1 MATTVDRTTDAL
13 PRPVGPEG
21 LSGWSRALREDV
33 LADAG
38 SFEERAIFMAESF
51 RATEGEPR
59 RQIRVAKAVAQLFAE
74 MPVRIREGE
83 RLVGWHPSTHADETL
98 AAEIAGANAY
108 LASQQWRGFVSEGHM
123 APDYPTACQQGLGG
137 ILRRIDDAERA
148 LRPADPETPAKQ
160 HFHAAARI
168 ALRGLQHLITRYAD
182 LAAEMA
188 GDADDPAWAA
198 ELREI
203 EATCRRIAHE
213 PPRSFR
219 DALQLGWFM
228 FLGIALENSTH
239 HHCFGPGRLDQ
250 WAWRFYEAEMR
261 AGTLDESLADDLLA
275 QLLIKCNE
283 FQGPQM
289 SAVILV
295 LGGRRPDGSDAT
307 NQLSF
312 RILELADRVQMY
324 FPGIDIS
331 WHAEI
336 DREFMRRAMALLR
349 NGNGQPSIFN
359 SDQIVKGLVRHGVPF
374 EHAVDHLPSTCTET
388 SIMGRSNPHV
398 AWPYVNVAMC
408 LQYALFGGVHPEK
421 GHADDFAADVGLRL
435 PDPPASW
442 RERHLTELA
451 GHRSPPHKD
460 GEHAAGRRSESGG
473 ATRCMDGLPR
483 TYAEL
488 RDAFMRVLRHAAEGA
503 VIQCNRD
510 LWLQSIH
517 RPFPLLSCLI
527 EGCIESGRNISDGG
541 ALHNFI
547 QPEAVGV
554 SNVVDSLAAL
564 HTLVEERGEYTLD
577 DFRSAISDDFAGH
590 DELRRA
596 IQRDCPKHGTD
607 DALCNRLFG
616 EVAGSWCDLIEGNTN
631 YLGGPFFPGF
641 LGWTVWIRYGEATPA
656 TPDGRLAGEPLA
668 NSIMNCTGVRTP
680 GFPSLVRS
688 ITDEFDQSRGL
699 GGTTCNVRFQA
710 NVLDSDDGAEALLGL
725 TEAAL
730 DLGVYQLQFNLAS
743 TEQMR
748 AAQGDPDAHRDLYVR
763 IGGYL
768 VPFVLLTA
776 QAQEE
781 VIAREE
787 LGW

>member
-1 MATTVDRTTDAL
+1 MATTVDRRTDAL
-13 PRPVGPEG
+13 PRPVGPER
-21 LSGWSRALREDV
+21 LSEWSGALREDV
-33 LADAG
+33 LADAA

-51 RATEGEPR
+51 RETEGEPR
-59 RQIRVAKAVAQLFAE
+59 RQVRVAKAVARLFAD

-83 RLVGWHPSTHADETL
+83 RLVGWHPNTHADETL
-98 AAEIAGANAY
+98 AAEIAEANAY

-148 LRPADPETPAKQ
+148 LGPGDPETPAKQ
-160 HFHAAARI
+160 HFYEAARI
-168 ALRGLQHLITRYAD
+168 ALGGLQHMIERYAE

-188 GDADDPAWAA
+188 EDADDPAWAA
-198 ELREI
+198 DLREI

-228 FLGIALENSTH
+228 FLGIALENSIH

-250 WAWRFYEAEMR
+250 WAWRFYEAER
-261 AGTLDESLADDLLA
+261 QAGTLDESLADDLLA

-283 FQGPQM
+283 FEGPQM

-307 NQLSF
+307 NELSF

-331 WHAEI
+331 WHAQI
-336 DREFMRRAMALLR
+336 DREFMRRAIALLR

-398 AWPYVNVAMC
+398 AWPYVNLAMC

-442 RERHLTELA
+442 R
-451 GHRSPPHKD
+451 D
-460 GEHAAGRRSESGG
+460 GFARMAN
-473 ATRCMDGLPR
+473 GLPR

-503 VIQCNRD
+503 VIQCNHD

-517 RPFPLLSCLI
+517 RPFPLLSCFI
-527 EGCIESGRNISDGG
+527 EGCVESGHNISDGG
-541 ALHNFI
+541 ALYNFI

-554 SNVVDSLAAL
+554 SNVVDSLAAA
-564 HTLVEERGEYTLD
+564 HTLVEERGEYALD
-577 DFRSAISDDFAGH
+577 DFRAAISDNFAGH
-590 DELRRA
+590 EQLRRA
-596 IQRDCPKHGTD
+596 ILRDCPKHGTD

-616 EVAGSWCDLIEGNTN
+616 EVAGSWCDLIEGNRN
-631 YLGGPFFPGF
+631 YLDGPFLPGF

-668 NSIMNCTGVRTP
+668 NSIMNCTGVQTP

-699 GGTTCNVRFQA
+699 GGTTCNARFQA
-710 NVLDSDDGAEALLGL
+710 NVLDEDEGVEALLGL

-748 AAQGDPDAHRDLYVR
+748 AAQEDPEAHRDLYVR

-768 VPFVLLTA
+768 VPFVLLSA

>member
-1 MATTVDRTTDAL
+1 MATTTSGTTAL

-21 LSGWSRALREDV
+21 LSEWSRSLREDV
-33 LADAG
+33 LADAN
-38 SFEERAIFMAESF
+38 SFDERAIIMAESF

-59 RQIRVAKAVAQLFAE
+59 RQIRVAKAVAHLLEQ

-83 RLVGWHPSTHADETL
+83 RLVGWHPSTHAGEAL
-98 AAEIAGANAY
+98 AAEIAEANRY
-108 LASQQWRGFVSEGHM
+108 LAREHWRTFVSEGHM
-123 APDYPTACQQGLGG
+123 APDYRTACRQGLGG
-137 ILRRIDDAERA
+137 IMKRIDDAERA
-148 LRPADPETPAKQ
+148 LRADDPQTPAKQ
-160 HFHAAARI
+160 QFYEAARI
-168 ALRGLQHLITRYAD
+168 ALGGLQRLIERYAE
-182 LAAEMA
+182 LAQEMA
-188 GDADDPAWAA
+188 DGASDPAWADD
-198 ELREI
+198 LREI
-203 EATCRRIAHE
+203 AQE
-213 PPRSFR
+213 PPRTFR
-219 DALQLGWFM
+219 EASQLGWFM
-228 FLGIALENSTH
+228 FMGCALENAPH

-250 WAWRFYEAEMR
+250 WLGRFWEAEQR
-261 AGTLDESLADDLLA
+261 AGTLDEALADDLLA
-275 QLLIKCNE
+275 QMLIKCNE
-283 FQGPQM
+283 FAGPQM

-295 LGGRRPDGSDAT
+295 IGGRRSDGSDAT
-307 NQLSF
+307 NELSF

-331 WHAEI
+331 WHADI
-336 DREFMRRAMALLR
+336 DREFMRRAIALLR
-349 NGNGQPSIFN
+349 NGSGQPSIFN
-359 SDQIVKGLVRHGVPF
+359 SDQTTKGLVRHGVPF

-398 AWPYVNVAMC
+398 AWPYVNLAMC
-408 LQYALFGGVHPEK
+408 LEYALFGSVHPEK

-435 PDPPASW
+435 GGPPAGW
-442 RERHLTELA
+442 RERLTTNDTA
-451 GHRSPPHKD
+451 GPASRTSPND
-460 GEHAAGRRSESGG
+460 SEVSLSGPSK
-473 ATRCMDGLPR
+473 RLPQ

-488 RDAFMRVLRHAAEGA
+488 RDAYLRMLRHAVDGA
-503 VIQCNRD
+503 IIQCNRD

-541 ALHNFI
+541 ALYNFI
-547 QPEAVGV
+547 QPEAVGP
-554 SNVVDSLAAL
+554 SNVVDSLAAV
-564 HTLVEERGEYTLD
+564 HTLVEERGEFTLD
-577 DFRSAISDDFAGH
+577 DFRAAIRDNFEGH
-590 DELRRA
+590 DDLRRA
-596 IQRDCPKHGTD
+596 IRRDCPKHGTD

-616 EVAGSWCDLIEGNTN
+616 EVAGSWCDFIEGSRN

-641 LGWTVWIRYGEATPA
+641 LGWTVWIGYGERTPA

-668 NSIMNCTGVRTP
+668 NSIMSCTGVQTK
-680 GFPSLVRS
+680 GFPALVRS

-710 NVLDSDDGAEALLGL
+710 NVLETDEGAEALLGL

-730 DLGVYQLQFNLAS
+730 DLGAYQLQVNLAS

-748 AAQGDPDAHRDLYVR
+748 AAQADPEAHRDLFVR

-768 VPFVLLTA
+768 VPFVLLSA
-776 QAQEE
+776 RAQEE

>member
-1 MATTVDRTTDAL
+1 MSTTVDRTTDAL
-13 PRPVGPEG
+13 PQPIGPEG
-21 LSGWSRALREDV
+21 LSAWSRALREDV
-33 LADAG
+33 LAERG

-51 RATEGEPR
+51 RETEGEPK
-59 RQIRVAKAVAQLFAE
+59 RQIRVAKAVAHLLAAT
-74 MPVRIREGE
+74 PVRIREGE
-83 RLVGWHPSTHADETL
+83 RLVGWHPNTHADETL
-98 AAEIAGANAY
+98 AAEIAEANAY

-148 LRPADPETPAKQ
+148 LRPDDPETPTKQ
-160 HFHAAARI
+160 HFYEAASI
-168 ALRGLQHLITRYAD
+168 ALGGLQHLITRYAE

-188 GDADDPAWAA
+188 EDAEDPAWAA

-250 WAWRFYEAEMR
+250 WAWRFYEAEMS

-283 FQGPQM
+283 FEGPQM

-307 NQLSF
+307 NELSF

-359 SDQIVKGLVRHGVPF
+359 SDQIVRGLVRHGVPF

-398 AWPYVNVAMC
+398 AWPYVNLAMC
-408 LQYALFGGVHPEK
+408 LEYALFGGHPEK
-421 GHADDFAADVGLRL
+421 GHADDFAGDVGVRL
-435 PDPPASW
+435 PNAPAGW
-442 RERHLTELA
+442 R
-451 GHRSPPHKD
+451 
-460 GEHAAGRRSESGG
+460 AAISSAVCG
-473 ATRCMDGLPR
+473 APA
-483 TYAEL
+483 TYPEL
-488 RDAFMRVLRHAAEGA
+488 RDAFMRVLRHAADGA
-503 VIQCNRD
+503 VIQCNLD
-510 LWLQSIH
+510 LYLQSIH
-517 RPFPLLSCLI
+517 RPFPLLSCFI
-527 EGCIESGRNISDGG
+527 EGCVEAGRNISDGG
-541 ALHNFI
+541 ALYNFI
-547 QPEAVGV
+547 QPEAVGT
-554 SNVVDSLAAL
+554 SNVVDSLAAI
-564 HTLVEERGEYTLD
+564 HTLVEEQGRYTLE
-577 DFRSAISDDFAGH
+577 DFRAAIRDNFEGH
-590 DELRRA
+590 QEMLRA
-596 IQRDCPKHGTD
+596 IEQDCPKHGTD
-607 DALCNRLFG
+607 DSLCNRLFG
-616 EVAGSWCDLIEGNTN
+616 EVAGRWCDFIEGNVN

-668 NSIMNCTGVRTP
+668 NSIMNCTGVQTP
-680 GFPSLVRS
+680 GFPSLVCS
-688 ITDEFDQSRGL
+688 ITESFDQSRGL
-699 GGTTCNVRFQA
+699 GGTTCNVRFQM
-710 NVLDSDDGAEALLGL
+710 NVLDEDEGADALLGL

-730 DLGVYQLQFNLAS
+730 DLGIYQLQYNLAS

-748 AAQGDPDAHRDLYVR
+748 AAQEDPDDHRDLYVR

-768 VPFVLLTA
+768 VPFVLLSA

>member
-1 MATTVDRTTDAL
+1 MATTVTRTTDAL

-21 LSGWSRALREDV
+21 LSAWSRALREDV
-33 LADAG
+33 LADG
-38 SFEERAIFMAESF
+38 NTYDERAIIMAESF
-51 RATEGEPR
+51 RETEGEPK
-59 RQIRVAKAVAQLFAE
+59 RQIRVAKAVTHLFE
-74 MPVRIREGE
+74 QMPVRIREGE
-83 RLVGWHPSTHADETL
+83 RLVGWHPNTHAKEAL
-98 AAEIAGANAY
+98 AAQIAEANAY
-108 LASQQWRGFVSEGHM
+108 LGRQHWRGFVSEGHM
-123 APDYPTACQQGLGG
+123 APDYPTVCRQGLGG
-137 ILRRIDDAERA
+137 VLQRIEDAEQA
-148 LRPADPETPAKQ
+148 LRADDPQTPAKQ
-160 HFHAAARI
+160 HFHEAARI
-168 ALRGLQHLITRYAD
+168 ALGGLQRLIERYAD

-188 GDADDPAWAA
+188 AKAEDPAWADD
-198 ELREI
+198 LREI
-203 EATCRRIAHE
+203 AAVCRHIAHE

-219 DALQLGWFM
+219 EAIQLGWFM
-228 FLGIALENSTH
+228 FLGVALENATH

-250 WAWRFYEAEMR
+250 WLWRFYEGEQR
-261 AGTLDESLADDLLA
+261 AGTVDEALVDDLLA

-283 FQGPQM
+283 FQGPSM

-307 NQLSF
+307 NELSF
-312 RILELADRVQMY
+312 RILELADRAQMY

-331 WHAEI
+331 WHADI

-349 NGNGQPSIFN
+349 NGSGQPSIFN
-359 SDQIVKGLVRHGVPF
+359 SDQITKGLVRHGVPF

-398 AWPYVNVAMC
+398 AWPYVNLAMC

-435 PDPPASW
+435 ADPPMGW
-442 RERHLTELA
+442 
-451 GHRSPPHKD
+451 K
-460 GEHAAGRRSESGG
+460 RRTGKNDCP
-473 ATRCMDGLPR
+473 T

-488 RDAFMRVLRHAAEGA
+488 HDAFMRVVRHAAEGA
-503 VIQCNRD
+503 IIQCNRD

-527 EGCIESGRNISDGG
+527 EGCIESGRNMSDGG
-541 ALHNFI
+541 ALYNFI

-554 SNVVDSLAAL
+554 SNVVDSLAAI
-564 HTLVEERGEYTLD
+564 HALVEERGEYTLD
-577 DFRSAISDDFAGH
+577 DFRTAIRDNFEGQDD
-590 DELRRA
+590 LRRA
-596 IQRDCPKHGTD
+596 IKRTCPKHGTD
-607 DALCNRLFG
+607 DPLANRLFG
-616 EVAGSWCDLIEGNTN
+616 EVAGSWCDFIEGNTN

-641 LGWTVWIRYGEATPA
+641 LGWTVWIRYGEITPA

-668 NSIMNCTGVRTP
+668 NSIMNCTGVQTP
-680 GFPSLVRS
+680 GFPALVRS
-688 ITDEFDQSRGL
+688 ITDDFDQSRGL

-710 NVLDSDDGAEALLGL
+710 NVLDTDEGVEALLGL
-725 TEAAL
+725 AEGAM
-730 DLGVYQLQFNLAS
+730 DLGAYQLQFNLAS

-748 AAQGDPDAHRDLYVR
+748 AAQANPDAHRDLYVR

-768 VPFVLLTA
+768 VPFVLLGEK
-776 QAQEE
+776 AQEE